1 MHAWIDI
8 LDWMSRTLGLESMV
22 LGLSGMVLPLVRRC
36 RCGLEPHS
44 RWWYNELGRETKL
57 LNRNCL
63 TALLNQKPSPESWI
77 YNPLISKN
85 KMGEDDM
92 PMDDKAKRMRDLLSS
107 FYSPDPS
114 VTNANNPFKLASLDV
129 INTTSFDA
137 DQYMNLLVRLLFI
150 YLFILKLKLIFLIFL
165 FLIN

>member
-1 MHAWIDI
+1 
-8 LDWMSRTLGLESMV
+8 
-22 LGLSGMVLPLVRRC
+22 
-36 RCGLEPHS
+36 
-44 RWWYNELGRETKL
+44 
-57 LNRNCL
+57 
-63 TALLNQKPSPESWI
+63 
-77 YNPLISKN
+77 
-85 KMGEDDM
+85 M

-114 VTNANNPFKLASLDV
+114 VTNTNNPFKFTSLDV

-150 YLFILKLKLIFLIFL
+150 YLFILKLKLIFLMFL

>member
-1 MHAWIDI
+1 
-8 LDWMSRTLGLESMV
+8 
-22 LGLSGMVLPLVRRC
+22 
-36 RCGLEPHS
+36 
-44 RWWYNELGRETKL
+44 
-57 LNRNCL
+57 
-63 TALLNQKPSPESWI
+63 
-77 YNPLISKN
+77 
-85 KMGEDDM
+85 MGEDDM

-114 VTNANNPFKLASLDV
+114 VTNANNPFKFASLDV

>member
-1 MHAWIDI
+1 
-8 LDWMSRTLGLESMV
+8 
-22 LGLSGMVLPLVRRC
+22 
-36 RCGLEPHS
+36 
-44 RWWYNELGRETKL
+44 
-57 LNRNCL
+57 
-63 TALLNQKPSPESWI
+63 
-77 YNPLISKN
+77 
-85 KMGEDDM
+85 MGEDDM

-114 VTNANNPFKLASLDV
+114 VTNPFKLASLDV